1 MRIQTAIVSCCL
13 AFFSFTGFGEDL
25 PKQIQQQIDSMI
37 YAELDNHAFPGAAF
51 ICGNADTI
59 LYARNYGFLD
69 YSHNIPVRTIM
80 ARQVMGSVKLYCR
93 KSPAWHACVLRLY
106 VVGL

>member
-59 LYARNYGFLD
+59 LYARNYGFWITHIIYLLMTVP
-69 YSHNIPVRTIM
+69 SMMSPLVQKCWLQH
-80 ARQVMGSVKLYCR
+80 LY
-93 KSPAWHACVLRLY
+93 
-106 VVGL
+106 

>member
-69 YSHNIPVRTIM
+69 YSHNIPVNDST
-80 ARQVMGSVKLYCR
+80 LYDVASCT
-93 KSPAWHACVLRLY
+93 KVLATTFVLMHLY
-106 VVGL
+106 KYSF

>member
-1 MRIQTAIVSCCL
+1 MRIQTAIVSCYL
-13 AFFSFTGFGEDL
+13 AFFSFNGFGEDL

-59 LYARNYGFLD
+59 LYAGLSLAALKF
-69 YSHNIPVRTIM
+69 I
-80 ARQVMGSVKLYCR
+80 RQRVTLT
-93 KSPAWHACVLRLY
+93 VL
-106 VVGL
+106 